1 MKVIKEIKEVF
12 NRDDVKKRF
21 FEILGEKSEAFIMS
35 VYNSISANPGLQKCS
50 PESLMIAAANAAT
63 LDLPIDPNLGYSYI
77 IPYGGKA
84 QFQIGYKGYKQLAMR
99 TGQFLVIHA
108 TDVKEGEIISNNRLT
123 GQIVFNW
130 MSDSERK
137 GIETVGYVSYFK
149 LTNGFESTFYMEKED
164 VLSHAKKYSS
174 SFKRN
179 EGVWIEDFLKMAR
192 KTVTKLN
199 LSQNAPLTAQ
209 IQFAIKVDQSD
220 GEGYPDNKKKTPQQI
235 NDEREQERILEFIN
249 NADTVEQLEEI
260 DVFVPDELKDI
271 YKSKIKELCEKK

>member
-179 EGVWIEDFLKMAR
+179 EGVWVEDFLKMAR

-220 GEGYPDNKKKTPQQI
+220 GEGYPDNKKKTPHQI
-235 NDEREQERILEFIN
+235 NEEKEQERILEFIN

-271 YKSKIKELCEKK
+271 YKSKIKELCETK

>member
-1 MKVIKEIKEVF
+1 MKAIKEIKEVF

-179 EGVWIEDFLKMAR
+179 EGVWVEDFLKMAR

-220 GEGYPDNKKKTPQQI
+220 GEGYPDNKKKTPHQI
-235 NDEREQERILEFIN
+235 NEEKEHERILEFIN

-271 YKSKIKELCEKK
+271 YKSKIKELCERK